1 MRQSILFTKSRK
13 EAPRDEISVNASLL
27 IRAGYIHKEMA
38 GVYSYLP
45 LGFRV
50 LNKIQK
56 IIREEMDAV
65 GGQELLLTALQ
76 EKEAWEK
83 TGRWSDEAVDNWFK
97 TKLKNDVE
105 LGLAYTHEPAI
116 ASMMKEYVSSYQNLP
131 FYAYQF
137 QTKFRN
143 ELRAKSGLFR
153 GREFPMKDLYS
164 FSKNE
169 EELGEFYEKMILA
182 YNRIFN
188 RIEIGDMTFL
198 TLASGGTFGTQ
209 YSHEFQTLTSSG
221 EDTIYL
227 HKQKKIAINKEIY
240 NDEALN
246 RLGVTK
252 EDLVEEKSIEI
263 ANIYKLGTFYSVPL
277 GLMYK
282 DKDGR
287 DCPVVMGSYGIG
299 VSRLM
304 GAVAEVKS
312 DKNGLI
318 WPKEI
323 APFSVHLVALIGKDQ
338 KVTNYAEEI
347 YKKLVDRGVEV
358 LYDDRDLR
366 AGEKF
371 MESDLIGI
379 PMRVVV
385 SEKTESQKIVETK
398 DRTSGEI
405 KRLALAEFLNNA

>member
-1 MRQSILFTKSRK
+1 M
-13 EAPRDEISVNASLL
+13 
-27 IRAGYIHKEMA
+27 
-38 GVYSYLP
+38 
-45 LGFRV
+45 
-50 LNKIQK
+50 
-56 IIREEMDAV
+56 
-65 GGQELLLTALQ
+65 
-76 EKEAWEK
+76 
-83 TGRWSDEAVDNWFK
+83 
-97 TKLKNDVE
+97 
-105 LGLAYTHEPAI
+105 
-116 ASMMKEYVSSYQNLP
+116 
-131 FYAYQF
+131 
-137 QTKFRN
+137 
-143 ELRAKSGLFR
+143 
-153 GREFPMKDLYS
+153 
-164 FSKNE
+164 
-169 EELGEFYEKMILA
+169 
-182 YNRIFN
+182 
-188 RIEIGDMTFL
+188 
-198 TLASGGTFGTQ
+198 
-209 YSHEFQTLTSSG
+209 
-221 EDTIYL
+221 
-227 HKQKKIAINKEIY
+227 
-240 NDEALN
+240 
-246 RLGVTK
+246 TK

>member
-143 ELRAKSGLFR
+143 ELRAKSGLFIL
-153 GREFPMKDLYS
+153 FPKTRRSLANFMK
-164 FSKNE
+164 K
-169 EELGEFYEKMILA
+169 
-182 YNRIFN
+182 
-188 RIEIGDMTFL
+188 
-198 TLASGGTFGTQ
+198 
-209 YSHEFQTLTSSG
+209 
-221 EDTIYL
+221 
-227 HKQKKIAINKEIY
+227 
-240 NDEALN
+240 
-246 RLGVTK
+246 
-252 EDLVEEKSIEI
+252 
-263 ANIYKLGTFYSVPL
+263 
-277 GLMYK
+277 
-282 DKDGR
+282 
-287 DCPVVMGSYGIG
+287 
-299 VSRLM
+299 
-304 GAVAEVKS
+304 
-312 DKNGLI
+312 
-318 WPKEI
+318 
-323 APFSVHLVALIGKDQ
+323 
-338 KVTNYAEEI
+338 
-347 YKKLVDRGVEV
+347 
-358 LYDDRDLR
+358 
-366 AGEKF
+366 
-371 MESDLIGI
+371 
-379 PMRVVV
+379 
-385 SEKTESQKIVETK
+385 
-398 DRTSGEI
+398 
-405 KRLALAEFLNNA
+405 